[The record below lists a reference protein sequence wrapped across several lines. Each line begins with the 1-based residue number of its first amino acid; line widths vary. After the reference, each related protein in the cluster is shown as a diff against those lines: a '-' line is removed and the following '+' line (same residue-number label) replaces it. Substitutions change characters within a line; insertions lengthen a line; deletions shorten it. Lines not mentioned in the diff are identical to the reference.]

1 MGTSSPLTMLGDQG
15 PAGTISIPGIA
26 FGRPGSPGF
35 PPVPGAS
42 LAKIAASTVLVPSLR
57 GFKIG
62 EYESPLPF
70 DRAYVAFNFF
80 NRVNEAVDLRFGGDI
95 HNVNVY
101 RETLGVEKTFLTD
114 DFSIGLRVP
123 LNTLSAESSFPVL
136 GGTSTDVG
144 DLTTIFKYAFWHN
157 RETGS
162 ALSAGLCVTAPTGPD
177 AFAGQAT
184 FTTFHNT
191 ILQPF
196 VGYRWVSGDFYL
208 QGFLAVDIPT
218 DSNDVTILYN
228 DLGIGYYLFRA
239 GAESNRLI
247 TAVVPTVE
255 VHVNDP
261 LNHRG
266 VLNVND
272 VAGLQ
277 DVVDLTTG
285 CHLELGKRAQVAVG
299 VVTPVT
305 GPKPFDIEV
314 LAQFSFRFGGGRDR
328 HQQTMNSCCSQ

>member
-1 MGTSSPLTMLGDQG
+1 MLGDQG
-15 PAGTISIPGIA
+15 AAGNISIPGIA
-26 FGRPGSPGF
+26 FGRPGTPGF
-35 PPVPGAS
+35 APPPGQFIPKVGSAS
-42 LAKIAASTVLVPSLR
+42 ILIPSIR

-62 EYESPLPF
+62 EYESPLPQ

-80 NRVNEAVDLRFGGDI
+80 DRVNEAVDLKFGGDI
-95 HNVNVY
+95 HNVSVY
-101 RETLGVEKTFLTD
+101 RETFGVEKTILTD
-114 DFSIGLRVP
+114 DFSVGLRIP
-123 LNTLSAESSFPVL
+123 LDTLSAESALPGI

-144 DLTTIFKYAFWHN
+144 DLTVILKYAYWHN

-177 AFAGQAT
+177 AFANQT
-184 FTTFHNT
+184 SFKTFHDT

-196 VGYRWVSGDFYL
+196 LGYRWVSGDFYVH
-208 QGFLAVDIPT
+208 GFLALDVPT
-218 DSNDVTILYN
+218 DPNDVTILYN

-239 GAESNRLI
+239 SADSHRCV
-247 TAVVPTVE
+247 TAVVPTFE

-266 VLNVND
+266 VFNVND

-285 CHLELGKRAQVAVG
+285 VHFELGKRAQLALG

-305 GPKPFDIEV
+305 GPKPFDFEV
-314 LAQFSFRFGGGRDR
+314 LAQFSFRFGGGRSQHEQAVDK
-328 HQQTMNSCCSQ
+328 SCRCQ